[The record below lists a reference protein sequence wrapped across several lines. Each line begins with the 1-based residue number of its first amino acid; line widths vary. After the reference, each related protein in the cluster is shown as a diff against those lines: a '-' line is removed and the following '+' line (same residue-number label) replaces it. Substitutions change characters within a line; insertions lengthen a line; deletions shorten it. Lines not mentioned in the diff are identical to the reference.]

1 MELSKKLKHL
11 RKQKGLSQLELA
23 EKLQVSRQAVSGWEA
38 GSSRPSTENLK
49 SLGALYDVPLEYLLN
64 DDALELMRV
73 NLNDGQEK
81 VQGIKAERKSVVW
94 VLIVIGIIAVAVFA
108 IFFQNGYEQ
117 TTQMT
122 EIEGSDMDV
131 QGIIEL
137 PKAA

>member
-108 IFFQNGYEQ
+108 IFFQNPRE
-117 TTQMT
+117 
-122 EIEGSDMDV
+122 
-131 QGIIEL
+131 
-137 PKAA
+137 

>member
-23 EKLQVSRQAVSGWEA
+23 EKLQVSRQAASGWEA

-49 SLGALYDVPLEYLLN
+49 CLGALYDVPLEYLLN

-122 EIEGSDMDV
+122 EIEGSDMDT
-131 QGIIEL
+131 GGNFRMDW
-137 PKAA
+137 

>member
-1 MELSKKLKHL
+1 MESSKKLKHL

-23 EKLQVSRQAVSGWEA
+23 EKLQVSRQAISGWEA

-122 EIEGSDMDV
+122 EIEGSDMDT
-131 QGIIEL
+131 GGNFRMDW
-137 PKAA
+137 

>member
-23 EKLQVSRQAVSGWEA
+23 EKLQVSRQAISGWEA

-122 EIEGSDMDV
+122 EIEGSDMDT
-131 QGIIEL
+131 GGNFRMDW
-137 PKAA
+137 

>member
-122 EIEGSDMDV
+122 EIEGSDMDT
-131 QGIIEL
+131 GGNFIMDW
-137 PKAA
+137 